1 METIFDNIFIN
12 YSEYSYFKGLTPSE
26 RIQYF
31 LEIYEGASKSPVLD
45 LSPIFDMISNEL
57 HDSDSNTSPDK
68 DSVDVI
74 MDSENI
80 MLESNSLKAIKHT
93 TYMFVESGYIL
104 TRDRNMEKLFKHGK
118 RTRYLRVFNIIDQC
132 STICPN

>member
-1 METIFDNIFIN
+1 METIFDTIFIN
-12 YSEYSYFKGLTPSE
+12 YSEYSYFKSLTAPE

-31 LEIYEGASKSPVLD
+31 LEIYEGATTSPQLD
-45 LSPIFDMISNEL
+45 LGPIFDMISSEM
-57 HDSDSNTSPDK
+57 SNHLGQESSDK
-68 DSVDVI
+68 DHVDVI

-80 MLESNSLKAIKHT
+80 MLESNSLRAIKHT
-93 TYMFVESGYIL
+93 TYMFIESGYIL
-104 TRDRNMEKLFKHGK
+104 ARDKHMEKLFKDGK

>member
-1 METIFDNIFIN
+1 METTFDSIFIN

-31 LEIYEGASKSPVLD
+31 LEIYEGATNSPGLE
-45 LSPIFDMISNEL
+45 LGPIFDMISQEL
-57 HDSDSNTSPDK
+57 PNIDSSDK
-68 DSVDVI
+68 EFVDVI
-74 MDSENI
+74 IDSENI

-93 TYMFVESGYIL
+93 TYMFIESGYIL
-104 TRDRNMEKLFKHGK
+104 ARDKHMEKMFKDGK